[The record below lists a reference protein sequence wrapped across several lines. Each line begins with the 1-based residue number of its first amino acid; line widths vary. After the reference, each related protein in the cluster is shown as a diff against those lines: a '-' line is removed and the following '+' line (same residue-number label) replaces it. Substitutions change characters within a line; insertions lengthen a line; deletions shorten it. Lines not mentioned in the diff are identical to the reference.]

1 MRVNGLKVVQSYL
14 TLDLFSHLGGV
25 NLPSFK
31 FSHLAMHVCI
41 TFVFF
46 LSFQAY
52 IDSVILTASSS
63 FVHDLQQFLEPV
75 ISDNKTSNWTRCY
88 HALSHGWNTTQFHSR
103 CDNKGPTVT
112 IAQVGE
118 YVFGAYI
125 SVSWTSK

>member
-1 MRVNGLKVVQSYL
+1 
-14 TLDLFSHLGGV
+14 
-25 NLPSFK
+25 
-31 FSHLAMHVCI
+31 MHVCI

-46 LSFQAY
+46 FSFQAY

-63 FVHDLQQFLEPV
+63 FVHDLQQFFEPV
-75 ISDNKTSNWTRCY
+75 ISDNKTSNWTRCC